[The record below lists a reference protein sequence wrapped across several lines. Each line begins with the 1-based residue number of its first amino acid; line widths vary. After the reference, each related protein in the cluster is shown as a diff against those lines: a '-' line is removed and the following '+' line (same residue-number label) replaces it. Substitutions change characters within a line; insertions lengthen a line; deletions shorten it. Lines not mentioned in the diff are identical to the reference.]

1 MSDAPTAGQ
10 PARCRHRRSLIGM
23 VVCRHRQPL
32 GERTVIHYRPS
43 PKSQSSGLIER
54 LSQSSEDDV
63 ANEVMLLRL
72 EQDARRLMSAD
83 IVGAHTV
90 LGGVASLRWDVD
102 LVHDHFRIALQ
113 HLDTAET
120 NYNYSV
126 ALSNVEERQAAFEA
140 GATAQRRIP
149 DDRFLIDHAIRLAIA
164 AGHFAEGRRL
174 CERWNALVPDET
186 HAMTPRLAGL
196 AAAANANLFSERA
209 VQRLLAIMSTLQRGE
224 RVRGL
229 TSAMWED
236 PREARSFLY
245 EQLVDATPA
254 EAGRLNVKFV
264 DEVVSH
270 PDLMEDPGFRFVPM
284 FIGARV

>member
-1 MSDAPTAGQ
+1 
-10 PARCRHRRSLIGM
+10 M
-23 VVCRHRQPL
+23 VGSRHRQPFR
-32 GERTVIHYRPS
+32 ERTVIHYRPS

-54 LSQSSEDDV
+54 LSRASEDGV
-63 ANEVMLLRL
+63 ANDVTLLRL
-72 EQDARRLMSAD
+72 EQDARRLMAAD
-83 IVGAHTV
+83 VVGAHTV

-120 NYNYSV
+120 HYNYSV

-140 GATAQRRIP
+140 AATAQRRIP
-149 DDRFLIDHAIRLAIA
+149 DDKFLIDHAIRLATD
-164 AGHFAEGRRL
+164 AGHFTEGTRL
-174 CERWNALVPDET
+174 CERWNALVPDAT
-186 HAMTPRLAGL
+186 HAMTRRLSDL
-196 AAAANANLFSERA
+196 AAAAHANLFSERA

-229 TSAMWED
+229 ASAMWED

-245 EQLVDATPA
+245 EQLVDAIPA

-270 PDLMEDPGFRFVPM
+270 PHLMEDPGFRFVPM